1 MTIGSAVRPDD
12 PGWARV
18 LRLARRRLESTGG
31 DLAGALTVRDPTE
44 AERKLIIG
52 LTGAYRRPGVGSLTL
67 PLQVLDASVRREF
80 GQSLYE
86 RLIELGGPLRN
97 RPSERTEEARARVD
111 LLTDARAHGGPWA
124 SEEWF
129 AAWLDTLAADGTIT
143 RLIRRRDGDILRQV
157 GAVLTLLADSD
168 AAGPT
173 DPRRPAPP
181 ISLPV
186 LAERATGDTKALSGT
201 PAATLVLRALAA
213 RDGEPP
219 PASASERRARW
230 DAAGVILDDLASQ
243 VLVLGV
249 RPARDHPVAGWLTE
263 AADRAIPFRLTL
275 HQLMLAPLLVT
286 APDVFV
292 CENPAVLRAAVGEW
306 TPGHPPLV
314 CTEGVP
320 SAAGHRLLAGV
331 HGTVHWRGD
340 FDWTGLRTTADA
352 IGRHHARPWRMS
364 AADYGRAIDA
374 PGAETEALRG
384 APAESPWDP
393 ALAAALH
400 ERGRAVMEER
410 IIPELLADLAA
421 AATRPS
427 DRAHRLRSD
436 HPSPPAVD

>member
-1 MTIGSAVRPDD
+1 MTNGPPAPLTD

-31 DLAGALTVRDPTE
+31 DVTGTLTVRDPTE

-52 LTGAYRRPGVGSLTL
+52 VTGAYRPPGVGSLTL
-67 PLQVLDASVRREF
+67 PLPMLDAAVRRDA
-80 GQSLYE
+80 GRSLVE
-86 RLIELGGPLRN
+86 LLTALGGPLRD
-97 RPSERTEEARARVD
+97 RPGDRTREARARDD
-111 LLTDARAHGGPWA
+111 LLTDARTHGGPWA
-124 SEEWF
+124 GEEWF
-129 AAWLDTLAADGTIT
+129 AAWLDTLASDGTIT
-143 RLIRRRDGDILRQV
+143 RLVRRHDGDLLRQV
-157 GAVLTLLADSD
+157 GAVLTLLAETA

-173 DPRRPAPP
+173 DPQRPVAP

-213 RDGEPP
+213 RDGEPTP
-219 PASASERRARW
+219 TTAAERRARW

-249 RPARDHPVAGWLTE
+249 RPSRDHPVAGWLTE
-263 AADRAIPFRLTL
+263 AADQAIPFRLTL
-275 HQLMLAPLLVT
+275 HQLTLAPLMVND
-286 APDVFV
+286 PNVFV

-320 SAAGHRLLAGV
+320 SAACHRLLAGAR
-331 HGTVHWRGD
+331 GTVHWRGD

-352 IGRHHARPWRMS
+352 IVRHDARPWRMA
-364 AADYGRAIDA
+364 AADYRRAIDA

-384 APAESPWDP
+384 APAASPWDP
-393 ALAAALH
+393 RLAAALH

-421 AATRPS
+421 AATRRGA
-427 DRAHRLRSD
+427 D
-436 HPSPPAVD
+436 